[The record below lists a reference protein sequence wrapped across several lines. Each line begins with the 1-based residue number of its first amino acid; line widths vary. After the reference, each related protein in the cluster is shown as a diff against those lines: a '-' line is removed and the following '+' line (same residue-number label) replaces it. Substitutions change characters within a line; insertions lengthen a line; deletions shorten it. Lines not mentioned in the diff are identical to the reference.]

1 MRSIVFVLVTLVA
14 CDSSSKTE
22 EFCKRADSC
31 NILNG
36 SVDECVEELDVWL
49 ADMPPSKRDEVM
61 YDVQLCLDRP
71 SCGGFADCVEDLDYK
86 VAPATSTPNLDQA
99 DWRAE

>member
-1 MRSIVFVLVTLVA
+1 MRSIAFVLVTLVA

-22 EFCKRADSC
+22 EFCRRADSC

-36 SVDECVEELDVWL
+36 SVDECIEELDVL
-49 ADMPPSKRDEVM
+49 LEDLPPSQRDELM

-71 SCGGFADCVEDLDYK
+71 SCGGFSSCVDDLDGR
-86 VAPATSTPNLDQA
+86 VAPATTTPRLDQA